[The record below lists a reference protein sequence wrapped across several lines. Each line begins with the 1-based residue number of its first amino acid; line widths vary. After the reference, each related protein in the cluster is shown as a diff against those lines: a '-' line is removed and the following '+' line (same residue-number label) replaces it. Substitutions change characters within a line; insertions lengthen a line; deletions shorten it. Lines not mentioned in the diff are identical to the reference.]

1 MKQQLLLVTLMCTT
15 LSGIAANH
23 VLTKGRNAFRAAD
36 RITKQQVEFKDP
48 GSSGKDLIWDFSML
62 QPINE
67 EYKLNYFIP
76 DSSRMDTLCGLE
88 HRTRYYYCQKKDSL
102 WATGFENSTTM
113 MEYLKPELRLRFPF
127 SFGDTLFSRFEGTG
141 QYCHRID
148 LKVKGYTRIQA
159 DAQGELKLP
168 DNVIA
173 KKALRV
179 HTLRYYTETGRDSID
194 MTLDTYSWYAEG
206 VRYPVF
212 ESVKTNLI
220 KHRHTGSG
228 SNANGQDTT
237 IFATSFYYPPEL
249 QLSQV
254 QTDPLP
260 AEKDDKAGAK
270 TVFTEATF
278 LPNPVVSNL
287 QIKYKLTRP
296 AQVWFTVHNN
306 IGVPVCQ
313 TTPLQSSEGQHNTT
327 IDMKALIT
335 GTYTLYIHVDDMI
348 INKVVVKK

>member
-1 MKQQLLLVTLMCTT
+1 MKQQILLFTILCTT
-15 LSGIAANH
+15 LTGMAANH
-23 VLTKGRNAFRAAD
+23 VLTKGRNAYRAAD
-36 RITKQQVEFKDP
+36 RIIKQQVEFKDP
-48 GSSGKDLIWDFSML
+48 GSTGNDLIWDFSML

-67 EYKLNYFIP
+67 EYKINYFIP

-88 HRTRYYYCQKKDSL
+88 HRTRYYYCQKNDSL

-113 MEYLKPELRLRFPF
+113 MEYLKPELRLKFPF
-127 SFGDTLFSRFEGTG
+127 AYGDTLFSRFEGTG

-148 LKVKGYTRIQA
+148 LEVKGYTRIQA
-159 DAQGELKLP
+159 DARGELKLP
-168 DNVIA
+168 GNMSV

-179 HTLRYYTETGRDSID
+179 RTLRYYTQTGKDSID

-220 KHRHTGSG
+220 KHRLSGNG
-228 SNANGQDTT
+228 SNTNGQDTT

-249 QLSQV
+249 QIAQV

-260 AEKDDKAGAK
+260 AESDDTAGAE
-270 TVFTEATF
+270 TVFTEATYM
-278 LPNPVVSNL
+278 PNPVVSNL

-296 AQVWFTVHNN
+296 ARLWFAVYNN
-306 IGVPVCQ
+306 SGVPVRQ
-313 TTPLQSSEGQHNTT
+313 TTPLQLAEGQQNTT

-335 GTYTLYIHVDDMI
+335 GTYTLYIHVDDMV